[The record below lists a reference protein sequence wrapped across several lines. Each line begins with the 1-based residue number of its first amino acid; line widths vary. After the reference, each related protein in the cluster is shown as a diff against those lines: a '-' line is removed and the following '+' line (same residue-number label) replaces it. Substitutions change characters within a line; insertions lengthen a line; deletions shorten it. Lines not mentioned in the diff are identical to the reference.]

1 MKTITI
7 TIEEFNEE
15 TCMLHTKEIKLT
27 NTTFDLVK
35 GINLLGECIES
46 ANDVIRH
53 EP

>member
-7 TIEEFNEE
+7 TFEKFDKD
-15 TCMLHTKEIKLT
+15 TCILHTKEVKLT

-35 GINLLGECIES
+35 GINILGECIES